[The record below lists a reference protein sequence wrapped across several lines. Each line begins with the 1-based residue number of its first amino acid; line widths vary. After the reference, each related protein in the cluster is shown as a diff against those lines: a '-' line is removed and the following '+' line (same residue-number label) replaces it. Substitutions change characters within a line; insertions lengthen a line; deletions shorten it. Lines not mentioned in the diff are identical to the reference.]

1 MFSLLDSH
9 FSSFGMALNAW
20 RALYV
25 SAYLFTYC
33 RSDKRVK
40 YLNFYTNN
48 SNVNRRTDKQTDR
61 PKENCLHMR
70 ANFVQFR
77 FGAFGGCRVGDCQ
90 SWKAFG
96 ASFSFARF
104 SHSLCYFSSL
114 SLFPCPSL
122 CLLASPQLL
131 LFLTFFCN
139 FGCRSRFSHW
149 PSTAQIK
156 QLCEASRSD
165 RYVSKC

>member
-1 MFSLLDSH
+1 
-9 FSSFGMALNAW
+9 MALNAW

-48 SNVNRRTDKQTDR
+48 SNVNRRTDEQTDR

-114 SLFPCPSL
+114 SLSL
-122 CLLASPQLL
+122 S
-131 LFLTFFCN
+131 
-139 FGCRSRFSHW
+139 FSLSSGV
-149 PSTAQIK
+149 STAFVISHIFFLQFRLSDALFTLTLHGTD
-156 QLCEASRSD
+156 QAALWSFAVRSL
-165 RYVSKC
+165 RE

>member
-1 MFSLLDSH
+1 MLISEIFSLLDSH
-9 FSSFGMALNAW
+9 FSTFGMALNAW

-48 SNVNRRTDKQTDR
+48 SNVNRRTDEQTDR

-77 FGAFGGCRVGDCQ
+77 FGAFGGCRVGDC
-90 SWKAFG
+90 
-96 ASFSFARF
+96 
-104 SHSLCYFSSL
+104 L
-114 SLFPCPSL
+114 S
-122 CLLASPQLL
+122 
-131 LFLTFFCN
+131 
-139 FGCRSRFSHW
+139 
-149 PSTAQIK
+149 
-156 QLCEASRSD
+156 
-165 RYVSKC
+165 